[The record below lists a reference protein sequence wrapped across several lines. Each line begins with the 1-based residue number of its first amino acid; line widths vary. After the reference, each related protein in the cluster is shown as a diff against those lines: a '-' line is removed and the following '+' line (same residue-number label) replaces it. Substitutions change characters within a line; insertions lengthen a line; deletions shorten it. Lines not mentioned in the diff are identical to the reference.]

1 MRSRVLACISLT
13 ILMVIGNELHA
24 STANAGL
31 AAVRSNGGT
40 TSMATGKWAAV
51 ATTTP
56 ATPGTSAYVNS
67 NVPAAGGGAG
77 NGGSFFSIVNTGTLD
92 LLDVTLTLT
101 TTSNKTNSYVI
112 TIHGCST
119 TWNETTG
126 ACTSGTITSLY
137 TLSVPTNG
145 TLAQKTS
152 TGVASIPL
160 TSGANK
166 RLRIQYV
173 GGGGPTIGA
182 TISMGIVRAN
192 VRAATNTNS

>member
-1 MRSRVLACISLT
+1 MHKRVLTCISLT
-13 ILMVIGNELHA
+13 MLMVLGNELHA

-40 TSMATGKWAAV
+40 TSMTTGKWAAV

-56 ATPGTSAYVNS
+56 LTPGTSAYVNS
-67 NVPAAGGGAG
+67 NVPAAGNAPS

-92 LLDVTLTLT
+92 LINVTLTLT
-101 TTSNKTNSYVI
+101 TTTNKSNSYVV
-112 TIHGCST
+112 TIHGCSG
-119 TWNETTG
+119 TWNEITG
-126 ACTSGTITSLY
+126 ACPATLTSLY
-137 TLSVPTNG
+137 SLSVPTSA

-152 TGVASIPL
+152 TGLASIAL
-160 TSGANK
+160 VVGANK

-173 GGGGPTIGA
+173 GTGSPTIGA

-192 VRAATNTNS
+192 IRTATNTSS

>member
-1 MRSRVLACISLT
+1 
-13 ILMVIGNELHA
+13 MVIGNELHA

-31 AAVRSNGGT
+31 IAVRNNAGT
-40 TSMATGKWAAV
+40 TSISTGRWAAV

-56 ATPGTSAYVNS
+56 ATPGTSSYVNS
-67 NVPAAGGGAG
+67 NVPAAGNAPS

-92 LLDVTLTLT
+92 LISVTLTLT
-101 TTSNKTNSYVI
+101 TTSNKTNSYVV
-112 TIHGCST
+112 TIHGCSG

-126 ACTSGTITSLY
+126 ACPATLTALY
-137 TLSVPTNG
+137 TLSVPTSG

-152 TGVASIPL
+152 TGLASIAL
-160 TSGANK
+160 TSGASK

-173 GGGGPTIGA
+173 GTGSPTIGA

-192 VRAATNTNS
+192 VRAATNTSS